1 MKKWLL
7 RALILIVLA
16 STAGC
21 YLAPRTSWT
30 PEKYKKKKL
39 NTGAPKTRR

>member
-7 RALILIVLA
+7 RVLIVITLA

-30 PEKYKKKKL
+30 PNKYKKKKL
-39 NTGAPKTRR
+39 SNSAPRTRY